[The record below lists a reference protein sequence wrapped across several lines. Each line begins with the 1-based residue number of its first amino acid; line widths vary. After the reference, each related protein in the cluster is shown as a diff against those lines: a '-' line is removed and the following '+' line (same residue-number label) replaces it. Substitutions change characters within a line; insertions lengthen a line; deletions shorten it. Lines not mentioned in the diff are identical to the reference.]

1 MKIVRVLFSL
11 ALLVVS
17 TFGRGLKKPGKNGKS
32 TPIIDSDK
40 IPGFYL
46 SCTLTIAMSDYVPK
60 DYECDYGFEVT
71 MSDTA
76 YNSLPDKCK
85 PTAIKEEHTVQSNI
99 ITNID
104 GIGSSDIKT
113 FIVREIPDSSPDPTA
128 VFRSEE
134 SLIDGLGGTEAGY
147 YSVLYKI
154 DADEEGDFPSVITQE
169 DWKLEGVQIFLENYQ
184 ETSTF
189 PLVLHFE
196 QTYDA
201 SKDLSSTD
209 RGCQG
214 EWNFAANERYDV
226 GAFGVVESLIGGTV
240 VALANMELV
249 KVDGL
254 PTSVEQA
261 QMWCD
266 DRRAK
271 LGGIFD

>member
-1 MKIVRVLFSL
+1 MKIIRVLFSL
-11 ALLVVS
+11 ALLVVG
-17 TFGRGLKKPGKNGKS
+17 TDGRGLKKPGKNGKS

-46 SCTLTIAMSDYVPK
+46 SCTLTIAMSDYVSK

-85 PTAIKEEHTVQSNI
+85 PTAIKEEHTVL
-99 ITNID
+99 

-113 FIVREIPDSSPDPTA
+113 FIVREIQDSSPDPT
-128 VFRSEE
+128 SEE

-154 DADEEGDFPSVITQE
+154 YADEEGDFPSVITQD
-169 DWKLEGVQIFLENYQ
+169 DWKLEGVQMFLETYQ
-184 ETSTF
+184 ETSKF
-189 PLVLHFE
+189 PLALHFE